1 MKYGLVIFWL
11 RKVVGINHGQGASK
25 NYLVNYLIF
34 YYLVPHVV
42 YQNDSPTN
50 TATPTAL
57 FGLGFDLR
65 FLYQKLCILF
75 MNTVIWPQLLLV
87 GFINVQK

>member
-65 FLYQKLCILF
+65 F
-75 MNTVIWPQLLLV
+75 
-87 GFINVQK
+87 FIPKIMHIVHEYCNMATTFIG